1 MAEDRS
7 PRRRTEATKQ
17 PRPHRRLNPGI
28 LRWFLLV
35 VPVVFAGGG
44 TYVLINSPLLRVQ
57 DIEVRGASTLDT
69 RELGLITGLKDQSM
83 LMLDVDQAYKNV
95 LSLPQV
101 KSVSLEREWPN
112 TVTLKITERE
122 PVALWTVANRD
133 YAVAEDGTVLA
144 GGAPSGPAPH
154 IYEPSSKR
162 IMGLGDRVHP
172 DAIALAMRIFKESPQ
187 FIGQGVQQLEYRPDI
202 GVTAVFQNGMRV
214 TFGDERA
221 YDYKVAVL
229 SNLLDQLASS
239 RQRPPRSVD
248 LRFGE
253 RVTYD

>member
-7 PRRRTEATKQ
+7 PRRRTEATKH
-17 PRPHRRLNPGI
+17 PKIHRRLNPGI

-35 VPVVFAGGG
+35 VPIVFAGIG
-44 TYVLINSPLLRVQ
+44 TYVVINSSLLRVQ
-57 DIEVRGASTLDT
+57 DIEVDGAQTLDT
-69 RELGLITGLKDQSM
+69 AELAAITGLKHQSM
-83 LMLDVDQAYKNV
+83 LMLDVDAAYKNV

-101 KSVSLEREWPN
+101 KSVSMERNWPN
-112 TVTLKITERE
+112 GVTLHITERE
-122 PVALWTVANRD
+122 PAALWTVGGRD
-133 YAVAEDGTVLA
+133 YAVAADGTVLA

-154 IYEPSSKR
+154 VVEPDSNR
-162 IMGLGDRVHP
+162 VMGLGDRVHP
-172 DAIALAMRIFKESPQ
+172 DAIALAMRVFKESPS
-187 FIGQGVQQLEYRPDI
+187 FIGQGVKQLEYRPDI

-221 YDYKVAVL
+221 YEYKVAVL
-229 SNLLDQLASS
+229 SNLLDQLASTK
-239 RQRPPRSVD
+239 QRPPRSVD

>member
-7 PRRRTEATKQ
+7 PRRRTEAPK
-17 PRPHRRLNPGI
+17 PRKIHRRLNPSV
-28 LRWFLLV
+28 LRWFLLA
-35 VPVVFAGGG
+35 VPIIFVGAA
-44 TYVLINSPLLRVQ
+44 TYVVINSPLLRVQ
-57 DIEVRGASTLDT
+57 DIEIKGAETLDT
-69 RELGLITGLKDQSM
+69 RELGEITGLKDQSM
-83 LMLDVDQAYKNV
+83 LMLDVDKAYKNV

-112 TVTLKITERE
+112 GVMLTITERE
-122 PVALWTVANRD
+122 PAAIWTVANRD
-133 YAVAEDGTVLA
+133 YAVAEDGTVLV

-154 IYEPSSKR
+154 IVEPTSNR

-172 DAIALAMRIFKESPQ
+172 DAIALAMRIYKESPQ
-187 FIGQGVQQLEYRPDI
+187 FIGQGVQQLEYRPDV

-239 RQRPPRSVD
+239 KQRPPRSVD

>member
-1 MAEDRS
+1 MAEDRN

-17 PRPHRRLNPGI
+17 PKSHRRLNPGL

-35 VPVVFAGGG
+35 VPVIFVGAG
-44 TYVLINSPLLRVQ
+44 TYVVINSPLLRVQ
-57 DIEVRGASTLDT
+57 DIEVNGAQTLDAD
-69 RELGLITGLKDQSM
+69 ELGQITGLKDQSM
-83 LMLDVDQAYKNV
+83 LMLDVDKAYQNV

-101 KSVSLEREWPN
+101 KSVSLERNWPN
-112 TVTLKITERE
+112 GVTLSITERE
-122 PVALWTVANRD
+122 PAALWSVGGRD

-144 GGAPSGPAPH
+144 GGAPSGAAPH
-154 IYEPSSKR
+154 VVEPDSNR
-162 IMGLGDRVHP
+162 VMGLGDRVHP
-172 DAIALAMRIFKESPQ
+172 DAIALAMRIYKESPQ
-187 FIGQGVQQLEYRPDI
+187 FIGQGVKQLEYRPDI

-229 SNLLDQLASS
+229 SALLEDLASS
-239 RQRPPRSVD
+239 KQRPPRSVD

>member
-7 PRRRTEATKQ
+7 PRRRTEATKH
-17 PRPHRRLNPGI
+17 PKIHRRLNPGI

-35 VPVVFAGGG
+35 VPIVFAGLG
-44 TYVLINSPLLRVQ
+44 TYVVINSSLLRVQ
-57 DIEVRGASTLDT
+57 DIEITGAQTLDT
-69 RELGLITGLKDQSM
+69 AELGDITGLKHQSM
-83 LMLDVDQAYKNV
+83 LMLDVDAAYKNI

-101 KSVSLEREWPN
+101 KSVSMERNWPN
-112 TVTLKITERE
+112 GVTLHITERE
-122 PVALWTVANRD
+122 PVALWSVGGRD

-154 IYEPSSKR
+154 VVEPDSNR
-162 IMGLGDRVHP
+162 VMGLGDRVHP
-172 DAIALAMRIFKESPQ
+172 DAIALAMRVFKESPS

-229 SNLLDQLASS
+229 SNLLDQLASTK
-239 RQRPPRSVD
+239 QRPPRSVD

>member
-7 PRRRTEATKQ
+7 PRRRTEAPKPPKT
-17 PRPHRRLNPGI
+17 HRRLNPSI

-35 VPVVFAGGG
+35 VPIVFVGVG
-44 TYVLINSPLLRVQ
+44 TYVVINSSLLRVQ
-57 DIEVRGASTLDT
+57 DIEIKGAETLDASQ
-69 RELGLITGLKDQSM
+69 LGEITGLKDQSM
-83 LMLDVDQAYKNV
+83 LVLDVDKAYKNV

-112 TVTLKITERE
+112 AVTLTITERE
-122 PVALWTVANRD
+122 PAALWTVANRD

-144 GGAPSGPAPH
+144 GGAPAGPAPH
-154 IYEPSSKR
+154 VYEPNSNR

-172 DAIALAMRIFKESPQ
+172 DAIALAMRIYRESPQ

-214 TFGDERA
+214 TFGDDRA

-229 SNLLDQLASS
+229 TNLLDQLASS
-239 RQRPPRSVD
+239 KQRPPRTVD